1 MKLPS
6 LSRARPRGMRPELP
20 SAVPGTSMYP
30 GAGQWGTIPLP
41 LPSSITVE
49 GLPAASRARNMIANA
64 VALMTPF
71 QQWGTD
77 GFISDS
83 PAPILSRPNA
93 TFGLYD
99 FWYMAA
105 CMAIMRGNFLAIKA
119 DLDPV
124 TGFPNQLVPVPT
136 GYWLAYYDGDGYLVY
151 NVAGH
156 PRPLSRDE
164 VYHVRANALP
174 NQPMGT
180 GVVTQFRRSLGQAL
194 DQQNFAADTYR
205 SGAIPAGVV
214 NLDLPEVEQAQSDYV
229 QNQWVTAHGSGSR
242 APAVLPNT
250 MKFEALTWSPEDM
263 QFLQARQFTVGE
275 IAHMFNLDPTDLG
288 AALMGDSMTY
298 ANIEQRQVQ
307 RTVDSYSQ
315 WMRRFEEEIS
325 DCLPGNNV
333 AKLVPANLQRTDT
346 KTVAE
351 TDQLQVGT
359 STRSTDELRKRD
371 GLKPLPYAHVPQGA
385 TRVNAD
391 GTRIDGPPALPAGP
405 AAATAGDGAPGANPV
420 SGGGVSAPEPIP
432 GTDIVATPVKVK
444 E

>member
-1 MKLPS
+1 MKLFG
-6 LSRARPRGMRPELP
+6 RARPRGLRPELP

-30 GAGQWGTIPLP
+30 GAGQWGNIPLP
-41 LPSSITVE
+41 LPSSVTVE

-71 QQWGTD
+71 QQWGPD
-77 GFISDS
+77 GYLAEDS
-83 PAPILSRPNA
+83 AAPILARPNV

-99 FWYMAA
+99 FYYMATA
-105 CMAIMRGNFLAIKA
+105 IAIMRGNFLALKA
-119 DLDPV
+119 DFDPR

-136 GYWLAYYDGDGYLVY
+136 GYWLAYYDDAGYLVY
-151 NVAGH
+151 MVQGT
-156 PRPLSRDE
+156 PYSRE
-164 VYHVRANALP
+164 QVFHVRANALP

-180 GVVTQFRRSLGQAL
+180 GIVTQFRRALGSAL
-194 DQQNFAADTYR
+194 DEQNFASDTYR
-205 SGAIPAGVV
+205 SGSVPAGII
-214 NLDLPEVEQAQSDYV
+214 NLDLPDVEQAQSDFV
-229 QNQWVTAHGSGSR
+229 QNQWVTSHAGTR

-250 MKFEALTWSPEDM
+250 MKFEKLDWSPLDM

-288 AALMGDSMTY
+288 AALLGDSMTY

-307 RTVDSYSQ
+307 RTVDSYAQ
-315 WMRRFEEEIS
+315 WMRRFEEEMS

-346 KTVAE
+346 KTTAE

-359 STRSTDELRKRD
+359 SMRSVDELRKRD
-371 GLKPLPYAHVPQGA
+371 GLKPLPYAHVPQGV
-385 TRVNAD
+385 TRVNPD
-391 GTRIDGPPALPAGP
+391 GTTIDGPKMPAVD
-405 AAATAGDGAPGANPV
+405 ATGKPVAPDAANPV